1 MPRPREFDTEEL
13 LDQILLIFLENGWQQ
28 TSMRLLESSTGVKL
42 VSLYNA
48 FGNKEALF
56 LAAFDQWARQAADAQ
71 NRFMKDKGID
81 GISQFV
87 KAIVREDSPLQKP
100 HCGCLAVNTALVAQG
115 AGPAI
120 QERVQRYREE
130 MYGRILD
137 ELSRAKKQHG
147 LVRGLRLASSAELV
161 LNAIWGIFVTIRLS
175 GTDPSVGK
183 PGADALVRT
192 LQDWVPSPDP
202 VGA

>member
-13 LDQILLIFLENGWQQ
+13 LGKVLLIFLENGWQQ
-28 TSMRLLESSTGVKL
+28 TSMRLLESSTGVKQ

-56 LAAFDQWARQAADAQ
+56 LAAFDQWAQQAEEAQ
-71 NRFMKDKGID
+71 NRFMKCKGVD
-81 GISQFV
+81 GIAQFV
-87 KAIVREDSPLQKP
+87 KAIVRKDSPFQKP
-100 HCGCLAVNTALVAQG
+100 QCGCLAVNTAVVTQA

-120 QERVQRYREE
+120 QARVKCYRDAMHE
-130 MYGRILD
+130 RILG
-137 ELSRAKKQHG
+137 ELLHTRKQQG
-147 LVRGLRLASSAELV
+147 LKPGLRLASSAELV

-192 LQDWVPSPDP
+192 MQGWI
-202 VGA
+202 A

>member
-1 MPRPREFDTEEL
+1 MR
-13 LDQILLIFLENGWQQ
+13 QLE
-28 TSMRLLESSTGVKL
+28 TLTGVKQ

-71 NRFMKDKGID
+71 NRFMKGEGIA
-81 GISQFV
+81 GIARFV
-87 KAIVREDSPLQKP
+87 KAIVRKDSPFPKP
-100 HCGCLAVNTALVAQG
+100 QCGCLAVNTALVAQG

-120 QERVQRYREE
+120 QKRVQRYRDE
-130 MYGRILD
+130 MHERILD

-147 LVRGLRLASSAELV
+147 LKHGLRLASSAELV

-183 PGADALVRT
+183 PAANALVQT
-192 LQDWVPSPDP
+192 MQGWVPSPDR
-202 VGA
+202 VRG